1 MWVKRSV
8 SDYTELSE
16 SIRRDLMDM
25 CKSCTTDHYLAD
37 AFLDTWSS
45 STSLTRKRTYRLDNY
60 YIARMYDY
68 TPPGTYPTTKITKYY
83 VDVNSVWTDDGLT
96 IPSGYV
102 NNLAIF
108 SKASLMYP
116 FFGAMTVMPDLT
128 NFPAGT
134 HIFLGFC
141 HGGSPILNMSAF
153 MLYRTGTGVAMYA
166 CYGSRI
172 WLSID
177 VTSRLPSDYTTASH
191 NYYVKLNEWGAE
203 FFIDNVLAAVAI
215 DIPEATQGVKA
226 TCPPYAIAVAD
237 THTMKR
243 STVHIA
249 INLPYP
255 TATNITPNPGKLTL
269 PLSPHYCRWGEDV
282 PNPPRALRL
291 YQANS
296 TSLMAG
302 ASISSGSL
310 SSHPV
315 PVYGRTGKTFYF
327 MANQAGT
334 LLIEIYTLSG
344 NWRTYDSV
352 SVSANTLC
360 KYPLTGDAI
369 MARLTFTPSTYP
381 ATINEAEVVLR

>member
-1 MWVKRSV
+1 MSVKYPV

-16 SIRRDLMDM
+16 SVRRDLMDVR
-25 CKSCTTDHYLAD
+25 KSCTTDHYLTD

-60 YIARMYDY
+60 YIARIYDY
-68 TPPGTYPTTKITKYY
+68 TPPGTYPTTKITRHYI
-83 VDVNSVWTDDGLT
+83 DVNSVWTDDGLT

-116 FFGAMTVMPDLT
+116 FFGARTKLPDLT

-134 HIFLGFC
+134 NIFFGFT
-141 HGGSPILNMSAF
+141 HGGDPLMNITAF
-153 MLYRTGTGVAMYA
+153 RLYRTDTGVVMHAV
-166 CYGSRI
+166 YGSRLMI
-172 WLSID
+172 FADI
-177 VTSRLPSDYTTASH
+177 TPRFPSDYTTTLYS
-191 NYYVKLNEWGAE
+191 YFIKLNEWGAE
-203 FFIDNVLAAVAI
+203 FYIGNMLVAVAI
-215 DIPEATQGVKA
+215 DIPEAPPGVKA
-226 TCPPYAIAVAD
+226 TCPPYAIAVTD

-243 STVHIA
+243 STVHIG
-249 INLPYP
+249 INFPYP
-255 TATNITPNPGKLTL
+255 SPANITPNPGRLTL
-269 PLSPHYCRWGEDV
+269 PLSPHFCRWGEDV

-315 PVYGRTGKTFYF
+315 PIYGRTSKIFYF

-352 SVSANTLC
+352 SVSAGTLC
-360 KYPLTGDAI
+360 KYSLTGDAI